1 MQRGPPDQ
9 EKEIIFCQS
18 QSFGQTLEVSF
29 GQIDLLPVDI
39 WLVHVGTID
48 KKQSDNNL
56 VVVQHRLRQKTMK
69 EEET

>member
-1 MQRGPPDQ
+1 MAKLLRH
-9 EKEIIFCQS
+9 FY
-18 QSFGQTLEVSF
+18 

-56 VVVQHRLRQKTMK
+56 VVVQHRLRQKTMTERRGNITVEK
-69 EEET
+69 KLGDVIIA